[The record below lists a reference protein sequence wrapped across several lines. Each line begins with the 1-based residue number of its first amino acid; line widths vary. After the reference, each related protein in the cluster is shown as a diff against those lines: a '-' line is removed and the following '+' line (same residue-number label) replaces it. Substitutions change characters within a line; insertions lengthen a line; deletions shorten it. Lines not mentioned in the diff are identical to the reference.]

1 MVPCSTLTSWYNTGQ
16 LFTDLT
22 NMDTCHL
29 IANLLSWCAAN
40 NMCVVV
46 DLHAAPSSQGTDV
59 NIADALQTFD
69 LWNQLI
75 Y

>member
-1 MVPCSTLTSWYNTGQ
+1 
-16 LFTDLT
+16 
-22 NMDTCHL
+22 MDTCHL
-29 IANLLSWCAAN
+29 ITNLLSWCAAN